1 MTNFVLTDYLYQLN
15 HTPLAAY
22 AHLAPWHTVTN
33 AEAIVRTWISTL
45 SSTEY
50 AIDGDVA
57 VHRSAQVETG
67 AILKGPLVI
76 GPDCFV
82 ASGAYLRGGCWLDA
96 CCILGPG
103 AELKTSFMLTGS
115 KLAHFNFVGDSIL
128 GADVNLEAGSI
139 VCNYRNERTD
149 KEIWVRLDGQLQRT
163 GCTKFGGLLGD
174 HSRLGA
180 NAVLAPG
187 ALLRPATVV
196 RRATLLDQEQD

>member
-1 MTNFVLTDYLYQLN
+1 MSDFVLTDYLHQLH

-22 AHLAPWHTVTN
+22 ARQAPWCTVAN
-33 AEAIVRTWISTL
+33 AEAIVRAWITTL
-45 SSTEY
+45 SGTEY
-50 AIDGDVA
+50 AIDGHVA
-57 VHRSAQVETG
+57 VHRSAQVEIG

-82 ASGAYLRGGCWLDA
+82 AAGAYLRGGCWLDA
-96 CCILGPG
+96 HCILGPG
-103 AELKTSFMLTGS
+103 AELKTSFMLSGS
-115 KLAHFNFVGDSIL
+115 KLAHFNFVGDAIL
-128 GADVNLEAGSI
+128 GADVNLEAGAI

-149 KEIWVRLDGQLQRT
+149 KEIWVRIGDQLQRT